1 MSAAKSRA
9 PWKKF
14 YLIVSAGIFFQAGV
28 AAIDNQT
35 LMAVLVFGLTGSAV
49 AVGATAAISRYGWL
63 FPQLIVAYLAQR
75 HRRRMKF
82 YLVGAF
88 GRVIALTLLA
98 LLLGF
103 GGNLALP
110 SRIGIFFVLWT
121 FYAFIGGIVA
131 VPYNDIVARSVP
143 SSLRSRLLA
152 LRFFGGGLMALGVAG
167 LAHRILAALPF
178 PENYGLIVLCGAL
191 FMLVSSLFFLSAGE
205 DRAPP
210 SDSSGGFLS
219 FLGAGFRVLRED
231 SRFRRYLYTRW
242 FAAGV
247 SMAWPFYIL
256 QVAGAAIVPS
266 DVALFFALQTL
277 GALLSNP
284 LWGWWGDR
292 LGKGHLLIP
301 MALLGVVAPL
311 MTLVWLGAQ
320 WEQRSM
326 ALVWFG
332 IVFAVLGSVNTGDTI
347 AHLGYLWEISP
358 NEKRPAYSGYF
369 GMFIAPAA
377 LLPFAAAFIG
387 EIFSFSAVFTISLA
401 ASLVHMAALRRL
413 LSHPSGETP

>member
-1 MSAAKSRA
+1 MSTSKSRA

-14 YLIVSAGIFFQAGV
+14 YLIVAAGIFFQAGL

-35 LMAVLVFGLTGSAV
+35 LMAALVFGLTGSSV
-49 AVGATAAISRYGWL
+49 AVGAAAAISRYGWL
-63 FPQLIVAYLAQR
+63 FPQLFVAYLAQR

-88 GRVIALTLLA
+88 GRAISLALLA

-103 GGNLALP
+103 GGNLLLP
-110 SRIGIFFVLWT
+110 MQIGLFFVIWT

-152 LRFFGGGLMALGVAG
+152 LRFFGGGVMALGVAG
-167 LAHRILAALPF
+167 LAHRILAAWAF
-178 PENYGLIVLCGAL
+178 PGNYGLIVLSGSL
-191 FMLVSSLFFLSAGE
+191 FMLVSSLFFFSAGE
-205 DRAPP
+205 DPAPP
-210 SDSSGGFLS
+210 TDSSGGFLS
-219 FLGAGFRVLRED
+219 FLGEGFHVLRED
-231 SRFRRYLYTRW
+231 TRFRRYLYTRW
-242 FAAGV
+242 LAAGV
-247 SMAWPFYIL
+247 SMAYPFYIL
-256 QVAGAAIVPS
+256 QAGKAAIVPA
-266 DVALFFALQTL
+266 DIALFFALQTL
-277 GALLSNP
+277 GNLLSNP

-292 LGKGHLLIP
+292 LGKGNLLIP
-301 MALLGVVAPL
+301 MALLGMVAPL
-311 MTLVWLGAQ
+311 MALVWLGAG
-320 WEQRSM
+320 WEQRSI

-377 LLPFAAAFIG
+377 IAPFAAAIIG
-387 EIFSFSAVFTISLA
+387 EFFSFSVLFTISLA
-401 ASLVHMAALRRL
+401 ASVAHMAALHRL
-413 LSHPSGETP
+413 LSHPPEKRP